1 MLSERS
7 SAERK
12 VGYGRDALV
21 QEMVTGR
28 TTVKALA
35 LEDSIRPIWEDRHA
49 DTIEQALDRGGS
61 ADKYVNFGAGLT
73 MLSQV
78 SLTAVGALA
87 IINQDMT
94 IGSLIAANMLVG
106 RVLGPFNQ
114 LVGSWRN
121 YAQFQQAVNRLGE
134 VFRMPEERQEMAI
147 DMGRPKGELTVD
159 HASFSYEDEGAPVV
173 DNLRLSIKPGSMV
186 AIMGANGSGKTTL
199 VKLLQGLYQPTD
211 GRVLMDGADL
221 TQFTRR
227 NLASWIGYV
236 PQEVFL
242 FTGSIRDN
250 IAKGHPDASDDEII
264 EAARRA
270 GLHEH
275 VIELPDGYGTDIGEA
290 GRRLPGGLRQRLAIA
305 RAFVGEPPV
314 IILDEPSSNLDRD
327 GEQALAKGLRALAAE
342 GRTVIVV
349 SHSAAMLTASD
360 QILVLQKGRLVR
372 AGRPEDVLPQLLAT
386 PVRAAKPAAAPG
398 AARKGIVAAAT
409 GQDVATGASDEDV
422 VAAVAA

>member
-1 MLSERS
+1 
-7 SAERK
+7 
-12 VGYGRDALV
+12 
-21 QEMVTGR
+21 
-28 TTVKALA
+28 
-35 LEDSIRPIWEDRHA
+35 
-49 DTIEQALDRGGS
+49 
-61 ADKYVNFGAGLT
+61 
-73 MLSQV
+73 
-78 SLTAVGALA
+78 
-87 IINQDMT
+87 
-94 IGSLIAANMLVG
+94 
-106 RVLGPFNQ
+106 
-114 LVGSWRN
+114 
-121 YAQFQQAVNRLGE
+121 
-134 VFRMPEERQEMAI
+134 
-147 DMGRPKGELTVD
+147 
-159 HASFSYEDEGAPVV
+159 
-173 DNLRLSIKPGSMV
+173 MV

-211 GRVLMDGADL
+211 SRVLMDGADL

-290 GRRLPGGLRQRLAIA
+290 GRRLTGGLRQRLAIA

-398 AARKGIVAAAT
+398 AGAKARAGAPAAA
-409 GQDVATGASDEDV
+409 ASTGAPSKPKPAPIGNAAAPPAAAAKPTDAAAGPESDASEPAVTGDATEPAADAPEPAAAAPAGWSAGKRMSRLDDLVARHPVPSLRPLAWVIILVIV
-422 VAAVAA
+422 VFAAWASFTGTGRGIDRRGRDRAARPSQGDPAPRGRHRPGHLRRRGGQSERGRSAHSARPGLGRGQP

>member
-1 MLSERS
+1 MARPRWS
-7 SAERK
+7 SCCRASTSR
-12 VGYGRDALV
+12 
-21 QEMVTGR
+21 R
-28 TTVKALA
+28 T
-35 LEDSIRPIWEDRHA
+35 
-49 DTIEQALDRGGS
+49 
-61 ADKYVNFGAGLT
+61 
-73 MLSQV
+73 
-78 SLTAVGALA
+78 
-87 IINQDMT
+87 
-94 IGSLIAANMLVG
+94 
-106 RVLGPFNQ
+106 
-114 LVGSWRN
+114 
-121 YAQFQQAVNRLGE
+121 
-134 VFRMPEERQEMAI
+134 
-147 DMGRPKGELTVD
+147 
-159 HASFSYEDEGAPVV
+159 
-173 DNLRLSIKPGSMV
+173 
-186 AIMGANGSGKTTL
+186 
-199 VKLLQGLYQPTD
+199 
-211 GRVLMDGADL
+211 DGADL

-398 AARKGIVAAAT
+398 AGAGAKARAGAPAAA
-409 GQDVATGASDEDV
+409 ASTGAPPKPKPAPIGNAAAPPAAAAKPTDAAAGPESDASEPAVTGDATEP
-422 VAAVAA
+422 AADAPEPAAAAPRRP